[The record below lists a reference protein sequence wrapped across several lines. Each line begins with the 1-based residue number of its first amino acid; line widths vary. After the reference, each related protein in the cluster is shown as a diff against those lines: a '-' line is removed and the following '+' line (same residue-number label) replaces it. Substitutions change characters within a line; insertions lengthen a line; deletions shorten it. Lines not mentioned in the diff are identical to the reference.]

1 MNLKFL
7 RHLESAAEESS
18 NDFNKYGIVIIFLV
32 LVFIVSANSTGG
44 LPVNSF
50 LVIAALFGAY
60 MAMNIG
66 ANDVANNVGPAVGSK
81 ALTLGGAIL
90 IAAIFEAS
98 GAFIAGG
105 DVVGTIKK
113 GIIDINA
120 FGDNTDSFIWAMMA
134 ALLSAGIWLNLA
146 TKFGAPVSTT
156 HSIVGGVM
164 GAGVAAGGFS
174 IVSWGTMGK
183 IAASWVI
190 SPVLG
195 GIIAAVF
202 LFSIKKNIVFKEDK
216 VASGK
221 FWVPIYVAI
230 MTWAFTT
237 YLTLK
242 GLKKIWPDIV
252 DILQFLPDEKKPS
265 FLIASLFGVVLAV
278 VVYYFVNK
286 KLRLKQNIKN
296 DRSSVNSLFTIPLIF
311 AAALLSFAHGAND
324 VANAIGPLAA
334 ISDAIINNGIS
345 AKASIPLWVMGVGA
359 FGIVIGLALYGPK
372 LIKTVGSEITELDQ
386 MRAFS
391 VAMAAA
397 ITVIIASQL
406 GLPVSST
413 HIAIGG
419 VFGVGFI
426 REFLQSSKEARKLTL
441 EESRARIEESK
452 IGEMRSKLQELRDI
466 PTEEKTKKVYRAIGE
481 LFESIE
487 KEEEILEEEK
497 ATIKSIKKKQYVK
510 RDTVKK
516 ITAAWIITVPT
527 AALLSAAIYFMI
539 RGMIIWIEN
548 EKKVNKKFHCV
559 KTQWN
564 FLLKYI
570 SDSY

>member
-1 MNLKFL
+1 MSMFSLFK
-7 RHLESAAEESS
+7 EMADAAETSS
-18 NDFNKYGIVIIFLV
+18 QGDFIKYGIIIVFMILV
-32 LVFIVSANSTGG
+32 LILSFSSTGA
-44 LPVNSF
+44 LPSNVF

-81 ALTLGGAIL
+81 ALTMGGAII
-90 IAAIFEAS
+90 IAGLFEAG

-113 GIIDINA
+113 GIIDIDA
-120 FGDNTDSFIWAMMA
+120 FGGDSNSFIWAMMA
-134 ALLSAGIWLNLA
+134 ALLAAGLWLNLA
-146 TKFGAPVSTT
+146 TKFKAPVSTT

-164 GAGVAAGGFS
+164 GAGIAAGGFA

-183 IAASWVI
+183 IAASWII

-195 GIIAAVF
+195 GIIAAIF
-202 LFSIKKNIVFKEDK
+202 LYSIKVTIVFKKDK

-221 FWVPIYVAI
+221 FWVPVYVAI

-252 DILQFLPDEKKPS
+252 DILTFLPDEKKPS
-265 FLIASLFGVVLAV
+265 FMIAAIFGLILGAII
-278 VVYYFVNK
+278 YYFVNRS
-286 KLRLKQNIKN
+286 LSHKQTINN
-296 DRSSVNSLFTIPLIF
+296 DRSSINSLFTAPLIF

-334 ISDAIINNGIS
+334 ISDAVNTGGIS
-345 AKASIPLWVMGVGA
+345 SKASIPYWVMAVGA
-359 FGIVIGLALYGPK
+359 VGIVIGLALYGPK
-372 LIKTVGSEITELDQ
+372 LIRTVGSEITELDQ

-391 VAMAAA
+391 IAMAAS

-419 VFGVGFI
+419 IFGVGFL
-426 REFLQSSKEARKLTL
+426 REYLQDHEEIIKLDEEEKKLHKEENKL
-441 EESRARIEESK
+441 EQYRDN
-452 IGEMRSKLQELRDI
+452 LQELLDLSEDRKD
-466 PTEEKTKKVYRAIGE
+466 KKVYKQIGKLYE
-481 LFESIE
+481 MVENEE
-487 KEEEILEEEK
+487 KILEEEQLIIDK
-497 ATIKSIKKKQYVK
+497 LNRKRYVK
-510 RDTVKK
+510 RDAFKK
-516 ITAAWIITVPT
+516 IIAAWIITVPV
-527 AALLSAAIYFMI
+527 AALLSASIYFMI
-539 RGMIIWIEN
+539 RGMI
-548 EKKVNKKFHCV
+548 V
-559 KTQWN
+559 
-564 FLLKYI
+564 
-570 SDSY
+570 